1 MRWEARAFG
10 GTLPLTEIHS
20 PGMACLGS
28 VQSLHMRDAIAGVAV
43 SHRSSSLG
51 RALRPAVL
59 QVQAAQALQG
69 KVSPCRDVAACCCR
83 ITVTL
88 LLPKAHATL

>member
-1 MRWEARAFG
+1 
-10 GTLPLTEIHS
+10 
-20 PGMACLGS
+20 MACLGS

-69 KVSPCRDVAACCCR
+69 KVSPCGNAAAYCCG
-83 ITVTL
+83 
-88 LLPKAHATL
+88 ATMAPPRPRAECSLRVESCTDTSRL